1 MFSPLAGGG
10 KGLYAG
16 GSKKREL
23 GVVGL
28 VIVFFG
34 ILGLSNY
41 LQTIM

>member
-1 MFSPLAGGG
+1 MFSPLAGRG

-16 GSKKREL
+16 GSKKREV

-28 VIVFFG
+28 VVVFFS

-41 LQTIM
+41 FQTVM